1 MRSVIETSGLTKTYG
16 ATVAVDGLSLKVE
29 PGRVTGFLGPNGSG
43 KSTSM
48 RCIVQLD
55 RPTAGT
61 ATINGR
67 PFHDLDKP
75 LREVGVLLDAT
86 YLHPGRRAC
95 DHLWAMAASNGL
107 PKSRVDEVLAMVG
120 LSDVA
125 SKRVKSYSLG
135 MRQRLGLAGVMLGDP
150 HTVMLDEPGNGLD
163 PEGIRWIR
171 EFLSYLAQ
179 QGRTVFVSSHQLSEM
194 ALMADHLVV
203 IGKGR
208 LIEEGSVPDF
218 IRKYSDHW
226 VKVRSPRIGA
236 LGELL
241 RAKGAQLAATEEP
254 DALAVRGLAAA
265 AVGEIAAAQHLV
277 LHELAPQTGSLEDA
291 FLRLTAESQE
301 YRTAAAAAPAPP
313 PAAGPP
319 PLHAPP
325 LHAPSPAAG
334 SWAPPQ
340 PGSEVG
346 R

>member
-1 MRSVIETSGLTKTYG
+1 VIETSGLTKTYG

-226 VKVRSPRIGA
+226 V
-236 LGELL
+236 
-241 RAKGAQLAATEEP
+241 
-254 DALAVRGLAAA
+254 RGLAAA